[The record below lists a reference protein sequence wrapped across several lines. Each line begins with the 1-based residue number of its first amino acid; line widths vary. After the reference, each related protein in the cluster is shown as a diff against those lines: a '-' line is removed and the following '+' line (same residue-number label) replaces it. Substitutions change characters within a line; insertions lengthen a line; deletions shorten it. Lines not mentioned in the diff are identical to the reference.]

1 MTLSTADWLETA
13 GGLLNKAAAGLAAV
27 ALVSLMASLLVLSSV
42 VSVSRR
48 RQLYEANLL
57 HCLGARHRA
66 IAASMLLE
74 TGLLTALSTLFATA
88 LGALIALPLAAT
100 LLKLPASDLW
110 WIGALVAGTVSALAL
125 LGGLLPT
132 LRALRLNPAQLLR
145 EG

>member
-1 MTLSTADWLETA
+1 
-13 GGLLNKAAAGLAAV
+13 
-27 ALVSLMASLLVLSSV
+27 
-42 VSVSRR
+42 
-48 RQLYEANLL
+48 
-57 HCLGARHRA
+57 
-66 IAASMLLE
+66 MLLE

-132 LRALRLNPAQLLR
+132 LRALRINPAQLLR